1 MVKENGLLLDV
12 SVFNQKTGGRL
23 RGLEECRLLHATPEP
38 ERHNGLTRWLTAGK
52 PRNCSSTSTT
62 GQVPSTLL
70 WCHLSLWVSMT
81 HQRNK
86 PSQPTK
92 APTLICQKVLCSEA
106 NAASPSPHLRP
117 SIMDVCFHFKKTNEL
132 FRWRKDLMN
141 CLLRSFRGR
150 SRAAAH
156 SDDHKRMFIILV

>member
-1 MVKENGLLLDV
+1 MQAASCYSRTRKTQWAHLVIDSWQTKELLLHLHSRSSTKHAATVSLV
-12 SVFNQKTGGRL
+12 SVGQ
-23 RGLEECRLLHATPEP
+23 HDPPE
-38 ERHNGLTRWLTAGK
+38 
-52 PRNCSSTSTT
+52 
-62 GQVPSTLL
+62 
-70 WCHLSLWVSMT
+70 
-81 HQRNK
+81 K

-132 FRWRKDLMN
+132 FRWRKDLMD

-156 SDDHKRMFIILV
+156 SDGHKRMFIILV

>member
-1 MVKENGLLLDV
+1 MYLFSIRRQEEDFVVLKNAGCFMLLQ
-12 SVFNQKTGGRL
+12 NQKDTMGSPGDWQLANQETAPPPPL
-23 RGLEECRLLHATPEP
+23 RVRYQALCYGVTCLCGSAWP
-38 ERHNGLTRWLTAGK
+38 TRE
-52 PRNCSSTSTT
+52 
-62 GQVPSTLL
+62 
-70 WCHLSLWVSMT
+70 
-81 HQRNK
+81 

-92 APTLICQKVLCSEA
+92 APTLICQKVLCSET

-132 FRWRKDLMN
+132 FRWRKDLMD